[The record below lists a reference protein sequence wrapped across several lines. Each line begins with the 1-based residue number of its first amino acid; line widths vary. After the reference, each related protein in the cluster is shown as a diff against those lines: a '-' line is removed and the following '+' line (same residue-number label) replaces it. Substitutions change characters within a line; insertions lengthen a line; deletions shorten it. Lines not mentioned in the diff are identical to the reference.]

1 MLQYLLHSTV
11 PLTYA
16 NDISHNLSSTVHIR
30 HVKWHLC
37 ITAGR
42 KVDWLNDWVFDWWK
56 VSDVLPFAIAIIL
69 LPSIS
74 LILSPLTYC
83 ITLSP
88 TPLNQAA
95 ALPLPSSSIGT
106 RSSTLLGFFWT
117 FPYACNCLVFISSE
131 TRNYDTSVA
140 FTLYVI

>member
-30 HVKWHLC
+30 NVKWHLC

-42 KVDWLNDWVFDWWK
+42 KADWLNDWVFDWWK
-56 VSDVLPFAIAIIL
+56 VSDVLPFAVAIIL

-83 ITLSP
+83 ITFSP

-95 ALPLPSSSIGT
+95 ALPLPSSSHWYPLEHFTGGFFGRFLMRVT
-106 RSSTLLGFFWT
+106 VWFSYRPKLETMTLLLLLHFM
-117 FPYACNCLVFISSE
+117 
-131 TRNYDTSVA
+131 
-140 FTLYVI
+140 